1 MGQFGMLAR
10 PRISQAILLL
20 GLLAALPAMAQDRPL
35 RTPDAE
41 TVPAGSTRL
50 QLGFDFLQDVS
61 FPLSGLTG
69 DLTSVAVLHV
79 RTGLGRIVEIQL
91 EGAIQNFLSVSR
103 QVDAIVTPDFTGA
116 RSTRSVSDFR
126 GYTKVRLFGETD
138 RRPAIAFRF
147 GFQMPTSD
155 QRRGIGTNTTN
166 LFAEIILQ
174 KHLGKLNLFGNL
186 GLGILESPAAQFSQ
200 NDVLLYGFALTYPV
214 HPRVH
219 LVGEIAGFWS
229 ARDTTG
235 DLVGTESRAQGRFG
249 VQVEAGGFFWDLAGI
264 AGIYKND
271 PRTGFT
277 FGVRK
282 DIRLFDYSPKE

>member
-1 MGQFGMLAR
+1 MFPRGEILATR
-10 PRISQAILLL
+10 ILLA
-20 GLLAALPAMAQDRPL
+20 LLAAVPVAAQDRPL
-35 RTPDAE
+35 RTPEAE
-41 TVPAGSTRL
+41 TVPAGVTRV
-50 QLGFDFLQDVS
+50 QLGFDFLQDVT

-69 DLTSVAVLHV
+69 DLTAVGVINV

-103 QVDAIVTPDFTGA
+103 QVDAIVTPDFTGT
-116 RSTRSVSDFR
+116 RSTHGVSDFR
-126 GYTKVRLFGETD
+126 AYTKVRLLGESD
-138 RRPAIAFRF
+138 RRPAVAFRF

-155 QRRGIGTNTTN
+155 QRRGIGTNTTS
-166 LFAEIILQ
+166 LFAEVILQ

-186 GLGILESPAAQFSQ
+186 GLGILESPVAQFSQ
-200 NDVLLYGFALTYPV
+200 NDVLLYGFAVTYPV

-219 LVGEIAGFWS
+219 LVGEVSGFWS

-249 VQVEAGGFFWDLAGI
+249 IQVEAGGFFWDVAGI
-264 AGIYKND
+264 AGVYKND

-282 DIRLFDYSPKE
+282 DIRLFDYPPKN